1 MQSLLSTHFLF
12 LLLVYIFIHH
22 LLLPKFNHTMFINF
36 ALTITNLNNS
46 AWNFLFHHSKYQNL
60 KSHVPENE
68 KGLRIRRYEH
78 EPVSEGGAP
87 ECVVCLSK
95 IEEGD
100 EIKELRAIC
109 KYCQKEYLADSK
121 GHRTSNLLSHLTS
134 CRKYPHRDVDNN
146 GQQTLSFQSK
156 KDGDEGVNLVAMSF
170 SVEAARRA
178 LAEMIVLDEL
188 PFMFVEG
195 EGFKRFCAVLQPKFK
210 NIPSRVT
217 IARTGKGLFVSFVRA
232 LCFS

>member
-1 MQSLLSTHFLF
+1 MHAKGAGRKPSRAWDHFD
-12 LLLVYIFIHH
+12 
-22 LLLPKFNHTMFINF
+22 
-36 ALTITNLNNS
+36 
-46 AWNFLFHHSKYQNL
+46 
-60 KSHVPENE
+60 
-68 KGLRIRRYEH
+68 
-78 EPVSEGGAP
+78 
-87 ECVVCLSK
+87 K
-95 IEEGD
+95 IKAEDGVT
-100 EIKELRAIC
+100 RAVC

-121 GHRTSNLLSHLTS
+121 GHGTSNLLSHLTS

-188 PFMFVEG
+188 PFRFVEG

-217 IARTGKGLFVSFVRA
+217 IARDIVGIFNNERDNLRKVWKGRRICLTTDTWTSIQH
-232 LCFS
+232 LY

>member
-100 EIKELRAIC
+100 EIKELRCEASNEEKFDILGWWKVNSS
-109 KYCQKEYLADSK
+109 KY
-121 GHRTSNLLSHLTS
+121 RVLSQVA
-134 CRKYPHRDVDNN
+134 RDVLAIPVCTVASESTFSTGGRILDPFRSS
-146 GQQTLSFQSK
+146 LSP
-156 KDGDEGVNLVAMSF
+156 MM
-170 SVEAARRA
+170 VEA
-178 LAEMIVLDEL
+178 LICTQNWLQSIVPISLRKAMDDVEEL
-188 PFMFVEG
+188 EQYDPAGFDLFGFMG
-195 EGFKRFCAVLQPKFK
+195 
-210 NIPSRVT
+210 S
-217 IARTGKGLFVSFVRA
+217 
-232 LCFS
+232 

>member
-100 EIKELRAIC
+100 EIKELRYDHLFHRVCLDRWIVGYKHETCPLCRGSLAPHKRVTELREEVLFF
-109 KYCQKEYLADSK
+109 KYCLFNSSSS
-121 GHRTSNLLSHLTS
+121 HRSSWWL
-134 CRKYPHRDVDNN
+134 R
-146 GQQTLSFQSK
+146 
-156 KDGDEGVNLVAMSF
+156 
-170 SVEAARRA
+170 
-178 LAEMIVLDEL
+178 
-188 PFMFVEG
+188 
-195 EGFKRFCAVLQPKFK
+195 
-210 NIPSRVT
+210 
-217 IARTGKGLFVSFVRA
+217 
-232 LCFS
+232 